1 MRGSSSELLLDPQ
14 QQLRKRKL
22 LELAQNK
29 NKKKVKR
36 TCKQKIWFYT
46 TSFFAMTAVS
56 TGSSLLF
63 LVPLYVDPAISTL
76 TSDFNPNPVTC
87 VTILNRTET
96 GIFNCTWSSCRE
108 GCTSDMYKCFQIFV
122 KYVDYNVTFS
132 EEPLYVDNAILL
144 VNIKGCGYPPEVQ
157 CANFASSYG
166 MQDKSYPC
174 YYSRKNTTIVMD
186 KYDEEEQMYIIIH
199 YFIIPFI
206 ICVVCSIVLCVMHC
220 ECQCNDNIATSLPPS
235 KQRPDDEQRHH
246 VERHPIERTERHH
259 PAPHIEKLITP
270 MREPQIIELREREG
284 ASKRKVE

>member
-1 MRGSSSELLLDPQ
+1 MR
-14 QQLRKRKL
+14 
-22 LELAQNK
+22 
-29 NKKKVKR
+29 
-36 TCKQKIWFYT
+36 
-46 TSFFAMTAVS
+46 
-56 TGSSLLF
+56 
-63 LVPLYVDPAISTL
+63 
-76 TSDFNPNPVTC
+76 
-87 VTILNRTET
+87 
-96 GIFNCTWSSCRE
+96 
-108 GCTSDMYKCFQIFV
+108 
-122 KYVDYNVTFS
+122 
-132 EEPLYVDNAILL
+132 